1 MHIDELGKIIKGRRS
16 IRSWREDDVPDDLLK
31 KAIELASWA
40 PNGHNFQGWY
50 FIVVK
55 DQGIKEKMGQ
65 ATQSAID
72 NIASWPEV
80 ENWRAQMDRSQK
92 MASNFV
98 KAPACVAVFVSNYQ
112 SHFDKILALRKKSDD
127 EALRIRACR
136 KFAPTSIQSVAAAV
150 TIMLLAFHTMG
161 LGAVWMVAPLLAKEK
176 IESILKPPPE
186 TDLVCIVAVG
196 YPDEIRKSGR
206 KPVEKVLE
214 FRS

>member
-16 IRSWREDDVPDDLLK
+16 IRRWREDDVPDDLLK

-65 ATQSAID
+65 AAQSVID

-98 KAPACVAVFVSNYQ
+98 KAPACVAVFVSKYQ

-127 EALRIRACR
+127 EALRMRAYR
-136 KFAPTSIQSVAAAV
+136 ESAPTSIQSVAAAV

-176 IESILKPPPE
+176 IESILKPPQE

-196 YPDEIRKSGR
+196 YPDEICKSGR
-206 KPVEKVLE
+206 KPVEKILE
-214 FRS
+214 FIS